1 MRLLLILLVLL
12 SSAAT
17 AEVYKSVGSDGRAI
31 YTDRPIENATKL
43 DLSSPPETPP
53 VPSPEPSARAG
64 EQGFVGPYTSFEI
77 ASPQDNT
84 TLRNEAREIDVSI
97 LLDPPLQDDHRLRVE
112 VDGVDAEGDL
122 GKRTQIRLSGLSF
135 GSHRVQA
142 RIEDDADGVV
152 AATPLIN
159 VHVRQPLPEAVLP

>member
-1 MRLLLILLVLL
+1 MRVLFILPVLL
-12 SSAAT
+12 SSVAT

-43 DLSSPPETPP
+43 DLSLTPAP
-53 VPSPEPSARAG
+53 SPSPEPSNQPSEG
-64 EQGFVGPYTSFEI
+64 GFVGPYTSFEI
-77 ASPQDNT
+77 ASPLDNT
-84 TLRNEAREIDVSI
+84 TVRNETREIDVSI

-122 GKRTQIRLSGLSF
+122 GKRTQIRLGGLPF

>member
-1 MRLLLILLVLL
+1 MPLLPLFLLLI
-12 SSAAT
+12 SSIAT
-17 AEVYKSVGSDGRAI
+17 ADVYKSVGPDGRAI

-43 DLSSPPETPP
+43 DLSLTPAP
-53 VPSPEPSARAG
+53 SPSPEPSNQPSEG
-64 EQGFVGPYTSFEI
+64 GFVGPYTSFEI
-77 ASPQDNT
+77 ASPLDNT
-84 TLRNEAREIDVSI
+84 TVRNETREIDVSI

-122 GKRTQIRLSGLSF
+122 GKRTQIRLGGLPF

-142 RIEDDADGVV
+142 RIEDDGDAVV

-159 VHVRQPLPEAVLP
+159 VHVRPQVPETALP